1 MRQQYFKTAWR
12 DIVGSPRWFTRFLV
26 LALVS
31 LIPVFG
37 WIVVSGY
44 LLGWARDIAWGAHT
58 PLPEHVF
65 DNSDGMLYR
74 RGLFSAVIVAVC
86 AIVPYAIAAVGGI
99 VSTGSATGA
108 RLLFPGALPGGSG
121 LPVDAVFSTW
131 GLVTMSAT
139 LAAAFFAVLFGLVGS
154 MRMSIYGRLSAGFQL
169 GRSWAMIR
177 RDLGGLLRIVG
188 MAVLV
193 GIVAGVALLLLMAV
207 IGLAVSALAV
217 AGYRFLDLLEP
228 AGVFIVLLGGMFLL
242 FVFLVY
248 VVTAKFIAMFS
259 GALISRALGYWT
271 RQFDV
276 PEWRGQD
283 DPMPFEAAQG

>member
-1 MRQQYFKTAWR
+1 MRQHYFKTAWR
-12 DIVGSPRWFTRFLV
+12 DVVRSPRWFTRFLV

-86 AIVPYAIAAVGGI
+86 ALVPYLIAAVGGV

-108 RLLFPGALPGGSG
+108 RMLFQGMFSDGSF
-121 LPVDAVFSTW
+121 PVNVMFSTW
-131 GLVTMSAT
+131 GMVTALAT

-188 MAVLV
+188 MALLV
-193 GIVAGVALLLLMAV
+193 GLAAGVVLLVLLGV
-207 IGLAVSALAV
+207 ISLVVGALAV
-217 AGYRFLDLLEP
+217 AGYRAIDFLEP
-228 AGVFIVLLGGMFLL
+228 AGVFIVLLAGMFVL
-242 FVFLVY
+242 FVSLVCI
-248 VVTAKFIAMFS
+248 VAVKFVAMLC
-259 GALISRALGYWT
+259 GALIARALGYWT
-271 RQFDV
+271 CQFEV
-276 PEWRGQD
+276 PQWRGQD
-283 DPMPFEAAQG
+283 DPMPFEAARE

>member
-1 MRQQYFKTAWR
+1 MRQHYFKTAWR
-12 DIVGSPRWFTRFLV
+12 DVVRSPRWFTRFLV

-86 AIVPYAIAAVGGI
+86 ALVPYLIAAVGGV

-108 RLLFPGALPGGSG
+108 RMLFQGMFSDGSF
-121 LPVDAVFSTW
+121 PVNVMFSTW
-131 GLVTMSAT
+131 GMVTALAT

-188 MAVLV
+188 MALLV
-193 GIVAGVALLLLMAV
+193 GLAAGVVLLVLLGV
-207 IGLAVSALAV
+207 ISLVVGALAV
-217 AGYRFLDLLEP
+217 AGYRAIDFLEP
-228 AGVFIVLLGGMFLL
+228 AGVFIVLLAGMFVL
-242 FVFLVY
+242 FVSLVCI
-248 VVTAKFIAMFS
+248 VAVKFVAMLC
-259 GALISRALGYWT
+259 GALIARALGYWT
-271 RQFDV
+271 CQFDV
-276 PEWRGQD
+276 PQWRGQD
-283 DPMPFEAAQG
+283 DPMPFEAARE

>member
-1 MRQQYFKTAWR
+1 MRQHYFKTAWR
-12 DIVGSPRWFTRFLV
+12 DVVRSPRWFTRFLV

-86 AIVPYAIAAVGGI
+86 ALVPYLIAAVGRV

-108 RLLFPGALPGGSG
+108 RMLFQGMFSDGSF
-121 LPVDAVFSTW
+121 PVNVMFSTW
-131 GLVTMSAT
+131 GMVTALAT

-188 MAVLV
+188 MALLV
-193 GIVAGVALLLLMAV
+193 GLAAGVVLLVLLGV
-207 IGLAVSALAV
+207 ISLVVGALAV
-217 AGYRFLDLLEP
+217 AGYRAIDFLEP
-228 AGVFIVLLGGMFLL
+228 AGVFIVLLAGMFVL
-242 FVFLVY
+242 FVSLVCI
-248 VVTAKFIAMFS
+248 VVVKFIAMFC
-259 GALISRALGYWT
+259 GALIARALGYWT
-271 RQFDV
+271 CQFDV
-276 PEWRGQD
+276 PQWRGQD
-283 DPMPFEAAQG
+283 DPMPFEAARE

>member
-1 MRQQYFKTAWR
+1 MRLQYFKTAWR
-12 DIVGSPRWFTRFLV
+12 DIVQSPRWFTRFLV

-86 AIVPYAIAAVGGI
+86 AIVPYAVAAVGGI
-99 VSTGSATGA
+99 VSTGSAAGA
-108 RLLFPGALPGGSG
+108 RLLFQGMYSGGAGS
-121 LPVDAVFSTW
+121 PADAVFSTW
-131 GLVTMSAT
+131 GKVTMLAT
-139 LAAAFFAVLFGLVGS
+139 LAAMFFAVLFGLVGS

-169 GRSWAMIR
+169 GRCWAMIR
-177 RDLGGLLRIVG
+177 RDLGGLMRILG
-188 MAVLV
+188 MAVLA
-193 GIVAGVALLLLMAV
+193 GIVAGAVLLALMGIIGFGVGAMAM
-207 IGLAVSALAV
+207 
-217 AGYRFLDLLEP
+217 AGYRIVDVLEP
-228 AGVFIVLLGGMFLL
+228 ASIFVVLLAGMFLL
-242 FVFLVY
+242 FVFLAY
-248 VVTAKFIAMFS
+248 VVAVQFVAMLY
-259 GALISRALGYWT
+259 GALIARALGYWT

-276 PEWRGQD
+276 PQWRGQD
-283 DPMPFEAAQG
+283 DPMPFEAKRG

>member
-1 MRQQYFKTAWR
+1 MRQHYFKTAWR
-12 DIVGSPRWFTRFLV
+12 DVVRSPRWFTRFLV

-86 AIVPYAIAAVGGI
+86 ALVPYLIAAVGGV

-108 RLLFPGALPGGSG
+108 RMLFQGMFSDGSF
-121 LPVDAVFSTW
+121 PVNVMFSTW
-131 GLVTMSAT
+131 GMVTALAT

-188 MAVLV
+188 MALLV
-193 GIVAGVALLLLMAV
+193 GLAAGVVLLVLLGV
-207 IGLAVSALAV
+207 ISLVVGALAV
-217 AGYRFLDLLEP
+217 AGYRAIDFLEP
-228 AGVFIVLLGGMFLL
+228 AGVFIVLLAGMFVL
-242 FVFLVY
+242 FVSLVCI
-248 VVTAKFIAMFS
+248 VAVKFVAMLC
-259 GALISRALGYWT
+259 GALIARALGYWT
-271 RQFDV
+271 CQFDV
-276 PEWRGQD
+276 PPWRGQD
-283 DPMPFEAAQG
+283 DPMPFEAARE

>member
-1 MRQQYFKTAWR
+1 MQQHYFKTAWR
-12 DIVGSPRWFTRFLV
+12 DVVRSPRWFTRFLV

-86 AIVPYAIAAVGGI
+86 ALVPYLIAAVGGV

-108 RLLFPGALPGGSG
+108 RMLFQGMFSDGSF
-121 LPVDAVFSTW
+121 PVNVMFSTW
-131 GLVTMSAT
+131 GMVTALAT

-188 MAVLV
+188 MALLV
-193 GIVAGVALLLLMAV
+193 GLAAGVVLLVLLGV
-207 IGLAVSALAV
+207 ISLVVGALAV
-217 AGYRFLDLLEP
+217 AGYRAIDFLEP
-228 AGVFIVLLGGMFLL
+228 AGVFIVLLSGMFVL
-242 FVFLVY
+242 FVSLVCI
-248 VVTAKFIAMFS
+248 VAVKFVAMFC
-259 GALISRALGYWT
+259 GALIARALGYWT
-271 RQFDV
+271 CQFDV
-276 PEWRGQD
+276 PQWRGQD
-283 DPMPFEAAQG
+283 DPMPFEAARE